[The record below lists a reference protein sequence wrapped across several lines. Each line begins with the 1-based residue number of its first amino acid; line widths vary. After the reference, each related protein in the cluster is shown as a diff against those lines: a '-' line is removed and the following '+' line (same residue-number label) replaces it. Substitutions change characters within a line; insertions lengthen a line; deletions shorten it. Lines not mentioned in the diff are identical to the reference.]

1 MTKDIS
7 LRLMMASASLVLAAC
22 SSAVSQEV
30 VSTGGSNTAIVTQS
44 DGKMADGGLVASLDA
59 APPAPAN
66 LDGGP
71 PPLRPPAPEA
81 IAPDPIV
88 PPAAAPRITA
98 PEPVAPPA
106 VVRAHFTCDIDVVR
120 TAYGIRITPV
130 VRADRA
136 LDGEYSLV
144 ITRTGAAGS
153 SDINQGG
160 AFDAAR
166 GERVKLGASEISFER
181 GDTYRAVLKVR
192 ANGREI
198 CRDTRS

>member
-22 SSAVSQEV
+22 SSAVSQEA

-44 DGKMADGGLVASLDA
+44 DGRMADGGLIASLDA
-59 APPAPAN
+59 APPAPPV

-71 PPLRPPAPEA
+71 PPLRTPAPDA
-81 IAPDPIV
+81 I
-88 PPAAAPRITA
+88 A
-98 PEPVAPPA
+98 PEPVLPPAPAPRVIAPEPLAPPA
-106 VVRAHFTCDIDVVR
+106 VVRADFTCDIDVVR
-120 TAYGIRITPV
+120 TANGIRITPV
-130 VRADRA
+130 VRADRT

-160 AFDAAR
+160 PFDAAR

>member
-22 SSAVSQEV
+22 SSAVSQEA
-30 VSTGGSNTAIVTQS
+30 VSTGGSNTAIVAKS
-44 DGKMADGGLVASLDA
+44 DGGLVASLDA
-59 APPAPAN
+59 APPAPPV

-71 PPLRPPAPEA
+71 PPLRTPAPDA
-81 IAPDPIV
+81 IAPEPV
-88 PPAAAPRITA
+88 LPPAAAPRITA
-98 PEPVAPPA
+98 PEPLAPPA
-106 VVRAHFTCDIDVVR
+106 VVRADFTCDIDVVR
-120 TAYGIRITPV
+120 TANGIRITPV
-130 VRADRA
+130 VRADRT

-144 ITRTGAAGS
+144 ITKTGAAGS

-160 AFDAAR
+160 PFDAAR

>member
-1 MTKDIS
+1 MTNDIS

-44 DGKMADGGLVASLDA
+44 DGGLVASLDA
-59 APPAPAN
+59 APPAPPV

-71 PPLRPPAPEA
+71 PPLRTPAPDA
-81 IAPDPIV
+81 I
-88 PPAAAPRITA
+88 T
-98 PEPVAPPA
+98 PESIAPPA
-106 VVRAHFTCDIDVVR
+106 VVRADFTCDIDVVR
-120 TAYGIRITPV
+120 TSNGIRITPV
-130 VRADRA
+130 VRADRT
-136 LDGEYSLV
+136 LNGEYSLV
-144 ITRTGAAGS
+144 ITKSGAAGS

-160 AFDAAR
+160 PFDAAR
-166 GERVKLGASEISFER
+166 GERVKLGASEISFAR

>member
-7 LRLMMASASLVLAAC
+7 LRLMMASASVVLAAC

-44 DGKMADGGLVASLDA
+44 DGGLVASLDA
-59 APPAPAN
+59 APPSPPV

-71 PPLRPPAPEA
+71 PPLRTPAPDA
-81 IAPDPIV
+81 
-88 PPAAAPRITA
+88 TA
-98 PEPVAPPA
+98 PEPVLPPAPAPRVIAPEPLAPPA
-106 VVRAHFTCDIDVVR
+106 VVRADFTCDIDVVR
-120 TAYGIRITPV
+120 TANGIRITPV

-144 ITRTGAAGS
+144 ITKTGAAGS

-160 AFDAAR
+160 PFDAAR

>member
-30 VSTGGSNTAIVTQS
+30 VSTSGSNTAIVTQS
-44 DGKMADGGLVASLDA
+44 DGEMADGGLVASLDA
-59 APPAPAN
+59 APPAPPV

-71 PPLRPPAPEA
+71 PPLRAPAPEA
-81 IAPDPIV
+81 L
-88 PPAAAPRITA
+88 A
-98 PEPVAPPA
+98 PEPIAPPAPAPPA
-106 VVRAHFTCDIDVVR
+106 VVRADFTCDIDVVR
-120 TAYGIRITPV
+120 TPNGIRITPV
-130 VRADRA
+130 VRADRT
-136 LDGEYSLV
+136 LNGEYSLV
-144 ITRTGAAGS
+144 ITKTGAAGS

-160 AFDAAR
+160 PFDAAR

-192 ANGREI
+192 ADGREI

>member
-44 DGKMADGGLVASLDA
+44 DGGLVASLDV
-59 APPAPAN
+59 APPAPPV

-71 PPLRPPAPEA
+71 PPLRTPAPDAIAPEPVLPPAP
-81 IAPDPIV
+81 
-88 PPAAAPRITA
+88 APRVIA

-106 VVRAHFTCDIDVVR
+106 VVRADFTCDIDVVR
-120 TAYGIRITPV
+120 TANGIRITPV
-130 VRADRA
+130 VRADRT

-160 AFDAAR
+160 PFDAAR

>member
-7 LRLMMASASLVLAAC
+7 LRLMMTTASLVLAAC

-30 VSTGGSNTAIVTQS
+30 VSTSGSNTAIVTQS
-44 DGKMADGGLVASLDA
+44 DGGMADGGLVASLGA
-59 APPAPAN
+59 APPAPPV

-71 PPLRPPAPEA
+71 PPLRMPAPEA
-81 IAPDPIV
+81 VAPIV
-88 PPAAAPRITA
+88 PPAPAPRVIA
-98 PEPVAPPA
+98 PDPVAPPA

-120 TAYGIRITPV
+120 TPSGIRITPV
-130 VRADRA
+130 VRADRP
-136 LDGEYSLV
+136 LNGEYSLV
-144 ITRTGAAGS
+144 ITKTGDAGS
-153 SDINQGG
+153 SDISQGG
-160 AFDAAR
+160 PFGAAR

-192 ANGREI
+192 ADGREI

>member
-1 MTKDIS
+1 MTKVIS

-30 VSTGGSNTAIVTQS
+30 VSTSGSNTAIVTQS
-44 DGKMADGGLVASLDA
+44 DGEMADGGLVASLDA
-59 APPAPAN
+59 APPAPPV

-71 PPLRPPAPEA
+71 PPLRAPAPEA
-81 IAPDPIV
+81 L
-88 PPAAAPRITA
+88 A
-98 PEPVAPPA
+98 PEPIAPPAPAPPA
-106 VVRAHFTCDIDVVR
+106 VVRADFTCDIDVVR
-120 TAYGIRITPV
+120 TPNGIRITPV
-130 VRADRA
+130 VRADRT
-136 LDGEYSLV
+136 LNGEYSLV
-144 ITRTGAAGS
+144 ITKTGAAGS

-160 AFDAAR
+160 PFDAAR

-192 ANGREI
+192 ADGREI

>member
-30 VSTGGSNTAIVTQS
+30 VSTSGSNTAIVTQS
-44 DGKMADGGLVASLDA
+44 HGGMADGGLVASLDA
-59 APPAPAN
+59 ASPAQPV

-71 PPLRPPAPEA
+71 PPLRTPEPEA
-81 IAPDPIV
+81 LAPIV
-88 PPAAAPRITA
+88 PPAAAPRIIA

-106 VVRAHFTCDIDVVR
+106 AVRADFTCDIDVVR
-120 TAYGIRITPV
+120 TPNGIRITPV
-130 VRADRA
+130 VRADRT
-136 LDGEYSLV
+136 LNGEYSLV
-144 ITRTGAAGS
+144 ITKTGAAGS

-160 AFDAAR
+160 PFDAAR

-181 GDTYRAVLKVR
+181 GDKYRAVLKVR

-198 CRDTRS
+198 CRDARS